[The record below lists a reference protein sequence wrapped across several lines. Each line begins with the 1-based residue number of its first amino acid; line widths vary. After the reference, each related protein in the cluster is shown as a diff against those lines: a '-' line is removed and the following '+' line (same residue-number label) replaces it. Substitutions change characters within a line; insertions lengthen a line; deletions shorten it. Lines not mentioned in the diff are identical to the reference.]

1 MRGLPAAA
9 AYTHAGR
16 RRSNQDAVVVRQL
29 SSGDELLAVADGMGG
44 HAAGEVASATALETL
59 VAELERGAEL
69 GAAVVAANARVYAC
83 SRERSEWQGMGTT
96 LVALLRSGTSYRI
109 ANVGDSRAYV
119 IDAAGIRQVTRDHS
133 FLVEAVQA
141 GTLSP
146 AEAAE
151 SPWRNALTRA
161 VGTEPAVEV
170 DLFGPFPADP
180 PQVVLL
186 CSDGLY
192 KALPPEIIREYVVAT
207 GELATALEA
216 LCALAYRRGS
226 DDNISVAG
234 IEWGP
239 LPRRS
244 PAITLPMPIPTIA
257 RRAAPPPTGP
267 AAAAPAPAP
276 RGPGPGAARQP
287 AARGRRES
295 WRSWVRRLLI
305 GAALLGG
312 LLWWVLG

>member
-216 LCALAYRRGS
+216 LSALAYRRGS

-234 IEWGP
+234 IEWGR

-244 PAITLPMPIPTIA
+244 PAITLPLPIPLLA

-267 AAAAPAPAP
+267 AAAAPAPP
-276 RGPGPGAARQP
+276 PYRPGPGAARKP
-287 AARGRRES
+287 AARGRREG
-295 WRSWVRRLLI
+295 WRSWLTGLLI